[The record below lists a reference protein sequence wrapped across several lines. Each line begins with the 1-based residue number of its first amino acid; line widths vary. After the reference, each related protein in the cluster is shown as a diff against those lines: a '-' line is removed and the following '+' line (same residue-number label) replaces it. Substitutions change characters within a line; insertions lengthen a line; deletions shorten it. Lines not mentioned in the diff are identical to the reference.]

1 MHHYIARA
9 NVDHYIAL
17 LTGADLMP
25 DRRSAIT
32 KMLITEVDELG
43 HDLEQLEF
51 FENRAAAGRKRL
63 ENVAHQRDGFAFGTL
78 ERRLGEEL
86 LVNVE
91 NLQTLLEDTCHRM
104 RRKIHS
110 RGL

>member
-1 MHHYIARA
+1 MHRYIARA

-17 LTGADLMP
+17 LNDADLRA
-25 DRRSAIT
+25 DSRSTIT
-32 KMLITEVDELG
+32 KMLISEEDKLG

-51 FENRAAAGRKRL
+51 AENRAAAGRNRVDHVRNL
-63 ENVAHQRDGFAFGTL
+63 RDSFALGTL
-78 ERRLGEEL
+78 ERQQADEV

-91 NLQTLLEDTCHRM
+91 NLQAILEDSCQRL
-104 RRKIHS
+104 RRQINS

>member
-17 LTGADLMP
+17 LNGADLMP

-32 KMLITEVDELG
+32 KLLISEADGLG

-51 FENRAAAGRKRL
+51 FENRAAAGRKRV
-63 ENVAHQRDGFAFGTL
+63 ETVAHLRDGFAFGTPD
-78 ERRLGEEL
+78 RRQAEEH
-86 LVNVE
+86 LVNIE
-91 NLQTLLEDTCHRM
+91 NLQTLLEDACHRL
-104 RRKIHS
+104 RRKINS
-110 RGL
+110 RGS

>member
-1 MHHYIARA
+1 MHRYIARA

-17 LTGADLMP
+17 LSSADLMP

-32 KMLITEVDELG
+32 RMLISEVEGLG

-51 FENRAAAGRKRL
+51 FENRAAAGRKRV
-63 ENVAHQRDGFAFGTL
+63 EDVAHLRDSLAFSTPERQRS
-78 ERRLGEEL
+78 EEL

-91 NLQTLLEDTCHRM
+91 NLQTLLEDTCHRL
-104 RRKIHS
+104 RRKINS

>member
-1 MHHYIARA
+1 MDRYIARA

-17 LTGADLMP
+17 LNTADLTP

-32 KMLITEVDELG
+32 KMLISEEDGLA

-51 FENRAAAGRKRL
+51 YEIRAVAGRKRV
-63 ENVAHQRDGFAFGTL
+63 ETVANLRDRFASGTP
-78 ERRLGEEL
+78 ERRHAEEL
-86 LVNVE
+86 LVNIE
-91 NLQTLLEDTCHRM
+91 NLQTLLEDTCHRL
-104 RRKIHS
+104 RRRINS